1 MNDIKQKI
9 KDKNKEINQLL
20 ETRTMSVSK
29 LIEYMHKEFDRE
41 GIAKKC
47 FEKGFDDPKSKYY
60 QMDVKAILE
69 SWDAK
74 ATESKKYGS
83 MLDNYIGTFLSDP
96 DYLETWKLDNNY
108 EYDYIFRTNTS
119 TYINVQLLNEF
130 IQSITDDN
138 ILYGSEIY
146 SLSESTC
153 PYPLCLF
160 ARGNSIILS
169 KKHIGI
175 LLKDSYPL
183 LYLNLCDDY
192 TIGSIINS
200 HWIKQNIDYT
210 QYIKGIPHGWY
221 KCTFTEVRNNH
232 SLCTYYNTN
241 TDINFLSQ
249 FITIQIRNYNDR
261 NLETQHYLEL
271 HDLFSTYKLTEKDE
285 AVNKVIEYTKNYDI
299 FIGSILGY
307 ISFEKWENLDKH
319 ELYNIE
325 IKHKAMDDAEFYKKQ
340 KPWI

>member
-1 MNDIKQKI
+1 MKKILITVMSCDKEFFSNQEEIIKQTWA
-9 KDKNKEINQLL
+9 KDIIDGKYPNIDIVFYMGSPVIN
-20 ETRTMSVSK
+20 ET
-29 LIEYMHKEFDRE
+29 YFDNDLKT
-41 GIAKKC
+41 IVLKC
-47 FEKGFDDPKSKYY
+47 EDG
-60 QMDVKAILE
+60 
-69 SWDAK
+69 
-74 ATESKKYGS
+74 
-83 MLDNYIGTFLSDP
+83 LDNTFKKTIRAFEYI
-96 DYLETWKLDNNY
+96 DNNY

-119 TYINVQLLNEF
+119 TYVNVQLLNEF

-138 ILYGSEIY
+138 VLYGSEIY

-307 ISFEKWENLDKH
+307 IPFEKWENLDKH

>member
-1 MNDIKQKI
+1 MKKILITVMSCDQEFFSNQEELIKQTWA
-9 KDKNKEINQLL
+9 KDIIDGKYPNIDIVFYMGCPVINA
-20 ETRTMSVSK
+20 T
-29 LIEYMHKEFDRE
+29 YFDNDLKT
-41 GIAKKC
+41 IVLKC
-47 FEKGFDDPKSKYY
+47 EDG
-60 QMDVKAILE
+60 
-69 SWDAK
+69 
-74 ATESKKYGS
+74 
-83 MLDNYIGTFLSDP
+83 LDNTFKKTIRAFEYI
-96 DYLETWKLDNNY
+96 DNNY

-119 TYINVQLLNEF
+119 TYVNVQLLNEF

-138 ILYGSEIY
+138 LLYGSEIY

-200 HWIKQNIDYT
+200 HWIKQNLDYT

-241 TDINFLSQ
+241 SDINFLSQ

-271 HDLFSTYKLTEKDE
+271 HNLFSTYKLTEKDE
-285 AVNKVIEYTKNYDI
+285 AINKVIEYTKNYDI

-307 ISFEKWENLDKH
+307 ISFEKWKNLDKH

-340 KPWI
+340 KLWI

>member
-1 MNDIKQKI
+1 MKKILITVMSCDKEFFINQEKLIKQTWA
-9 KDKNKEINQLL
+9 KDIIDGKYPNIDIVFYMGCPVIN
-20 ETRTMSVSK
+20 ET
-29 LIEYMHKEFDRE
+29 YFDNDLKT
-41 GIAKKC
+41 IVLKC
-47 FEKGFDDPKSKYY
+47 EDD
-60 QMDVKAILE
+60 
-69 SWDAK
+69 
-74 ATESKKYGS
+74 
-83 MLDNYIGTFLSDP
+83 LDNTFKKTIRAFEYI
-96 DYLETWKLDNNY
+96 DNNY

-119 TYINVQLLNEF
+119 TYVNIQLLNEF
-130 IQSITDDN
+130 IQSITDN
-138 ILYGSEIY
+138 NVLYGSEIY

-169 KKHIGI
+169 KKHIDI

-192 TIGSIINS
+192 TIGNIINS

-210 QYIKGIPHGWY
+210 QYIRGVPHGWY
-221 KCTFTEVRNNH
+221 KCTFTEIKNNH

-261 NLETQHYLEL
+261 SLETKHYLEL

-285 AVNKVIEYTKNYDI
+285 AINKVIEYTKNYDI

-307 ISFEKWENLDKH
+307 INIETWKNIDKH
-319 ELYNIE
+319 KLYNIE
-325 IKHKAMDDAEFYKKQ
+325 IQHKATDDAEFYKKQ

>member
-1 MNDIKQKI
+1 MKKILITVMSCDKEFFSNQEELIKQTWA
-9 KDKNKEINQLL
+9 KDIIDGKYPNIDIVFYIGCPVIN
-20 ETRTMSVSK
+20 ET
-29 LIEYMHKEFDRE
+29 YFDNDLKT
-41 GIAKKC
+41 IVLKC
-47 FEKGFDDPKSKYY
+47 EDG
-60 QMDVKAILE
+60 
-69 SWDAK
+69 
-74 ATESKKYGS
+74 
-83 MLDNYIGTFLSDP
+83 LDNTFKKTIRAFEYI
-96 DYLETWKLDNNY
+96 DNNY

-160 ARGNSIILS
+160 ARGNSIVLS
-169 KKHIGI
+169 KKHIDI
-175 LLKDSYPL
+175 LLKDSYSL

-192 TIGSIINS
+192 TIGNIINS
-200 HWIKQNIDYT
+200 YWIKQNLDYT

>member
-1 MNDIKQKI
+1 MKKILITVMSCDKEFFINQEKLIKQTWA
-9 KDKNKEINQLL
+9 KDIIDGKYPNIDIVFYMGCPVIN
-20 ETRTMSVSK
+20 ET
-29 LIEYMHKEFDRE
+29 Y
-41 GIAKKC
+41 
-47 FEKGFDDPKSKYY
+47 FDDDLKTIVLKCE
-60 QMDVKAILE
+60 D
-69 SWDAK
+69 D
-74 ATESKKYGS
+74 
-83 MLDNYIGTFLSDP
+83 LDNTFKKTIRAFEYI
-96 DYLETWKLDNNY
+96 DNNY

-119 TYINVQLLNEF
+119 TYVNVQLLNEF

-160 ARGNSIILS
+160 VRGNSIILS
-169 KKHIGI
+169 KKHIDI

-192 TIGSIINS
+192 TIGNIINS
-200 HWIKQNIDYT
+200 YWIKQNIDYT
-210 QYIKGIPHGWY
+210 QYIRGVPHGWY
-221 KCTFTEVRNNH
+221 KCTFTEIKNNH

-261 NLETQHYLEL
+261 SLETKHYLEL

-285 AVNKVIEYTKNYDI
+285 AINKVIEYTKNYDI

-307 ISFEKWENLDKH
+307 ISIETWKNIDKH
-319 ELYNIE
+319 TLYNIE
-325 IKHKAMDDAEFYKKQ
+325 IQHKATDDAEFYKKQ
-340 KPWI
+340 KQWI

>member
-1 MNDIKQKI
+1 MKKILITVMSCDKEFFINQEKLIKQTWA
-9 KDKNKEINQLL
+9 KDIIDGKYPNIDIVFYMGCPVID
-20 ETRTMSVSK
+20 ET
-29 LIEYMHKEFDRE
+29 YFDNDLKT
-41 GIAKKC
+41 IVLKC
-47 FEKGFDDPKSKYY
+47 EDD
-60 QMDVKAILE
+60 
-69 SWDAK
+69 
-74 ATESKKYGS
+74 
-83 MLDNYIGTFLSDP
+83 LDNTFKKTIRAFEYI
-96 DYLETWKLDNNY
+96 DNNY

-119 TYINVQLLNEF
+119 TYVNVQLLNEF

-138 ILYGSEIY
+138 VLYGSEIY

-169 KKHIGI
+169 KKHIDI

-192 TIGSIINS
+192 TIGNIINS
-200 HWIKQNIDYT
+200 YWIKQNIDYT
-210 QYIKGIPHGWY
+210 QYIKGVPHGWY
-221 KCTFTEVRNNH
+221 KCSFAEIKNNH

-241 TDINFLSQ
+241 NDINFLSQ

-261 NLETQHYLEL
+261 NLETKHYLEL

-285 AVNKVIEYTKNYDI
+285 AINKVIEYTKNYDI

-307 ISFEKWENLDKH
+307 INIETWKNIDKH
-319 ELYNIE
+319 KLYNIE
-325 IKHKAMDDAEFYKKQ
+325 IQHKATDDAEFYKKQ

>member
-1 MNDIKQKI
+1 MKKILITVMSCDKEFFSNQEELIKQTWA
-9 KDKNKEINQLL
+9 KDIIDGKYPNIDIVFYIGCPVIN
-20 ETRTMSVSK
+20 ET
-29 LIEYMHKEFDRE
+29 YFDNDLKT
-41 GIAKKC
+41 IVLKC
-47 FEKGFDDPKSKYY
+47 EDG
-60 QMDVKAILE
+60 
-69 SWDAK
+69 
-74 ATESKKYGS
+74 
-83 MLDNYIGTFLSDP
+83 LDNTFKKTIRAFEYI
-96 DYLETWKLDNNY
+96 DNNY

>member
-1 MNDIKQKI
+1 MKKILITVMSCDKEFFSNQEELIKQTWA
-9 KDKNKEINQLL
+9 KDIIDGKYPNIDIVFYIGCPVIN
-20 ETRTMSVSK
+20 ETYSDDDLKTIV
-29 LIEYMHKEFDRE
+29 L
-41 GIAKKC
+41 KC
-47 FEKGFDDPKSKYY
+47 EDD
-60 QMDVKAILE
+60 
-69 SWDAK
+69 
-74 ATESKKYGS
+74 
-83 MLDNYIGTFLSDP
+83 LDNTFKKTIRAFEYI
-96 DYLETWKLDNNY
+96 DNNY

-119 TYINVQLLNEF
+119 TYVNVQLLNEF

-160 ARGNSIILS
+160 VRGNSIILS
-169 KKHIGI
+169 KKHIDI

-192 TIGSIINS
+192 TIGNIINS
-200 HWIKQNIDYT
+200 YWIKQNIDYT
-210 QYIKGIPHGWY
+210 QYIRGVPHGWY
-221 KCTFTEVRNNH
+221 KCTFTEIKNNH

-261 NLETQHYLEL
+261 SLETKHYLEL

-285 AVNKVIEYTKNYDI
+285 AINKVIEYTKNYDI

-307 ISFEKWENLDKH
+307 IS
-319 ELYNIE
+319 IE
-325 IKHKAMDDAEFYKKQ
+325 T
-340 KPWI
+340 

>member
-1 MNDIKQKI
+1 MKKILITVMSCDKEFFINQEELIKQTWA
-9 KDKNKEINQLL
+9 KDIIEGKYPNIDIVFYMGCPVIN
-20 ETRTMSVSK
+20 ET
-29 LIEYMHKEFDRE
+29 YFDNDLKT
-41 GIAKKC
+41 IVLKC
-47 FEKGFDDPKSKYY
+47 EDD
-60 QMDVKAILE
+60 
-69 SWDAK
+69 
-74 ATESKKYGS
+74 
-83 MLDNYIGTFLSDP
+83 LDNTFKKTIRAFEYI
-96 DYLETWKLDNNY
+96 DNNY

-119 TYINVQLLNEF
+119 TYVNVQLLNEF

-169 KKHIGI
+169 KKHIDI

-192 TIGSIINS
+192 TIGNIINS

-221 KCTFTEVRNNH
+221 KCTFTEIKNNH

-241 TDINFLSQ
+241 NDINFLSQ

-261 NLETQHYLEL
+261 SLETKHYLEL

-285 AVNKVIEYTKNYDI
+285 AINKVIEYTKNYDI

-307 ISFEKWENLDKH
+307 INFETWKNIDKH
-319 ELYNIE
+319 KLYNIE
-325 IKHKAMDDAEFYKKQ
+325 IKHKATDDVEFYKKQ

>member
-1 MNDIKQKI
+1 MKKLLITVMSCDQEFFSNQEELIKQTWA
-9 KDKNKEINQLL
+9 KDIIDGKYPNIDIVFYMGCPVINA
-20 ETRTMSVSK
+20 T
-29 LIEYMHKEFDRE
+29 YFDNDLKT
-41 GIAKKC
+41 IVLKC
-47 FEKGFDDPKSKYY
+47 EDG
-60 QMDVKAILE
+60 
-69 SWDAK
+69 
-74 ATESKKYGS
+74 
-83 MLDNYIGTFLSDP
+83 LDNTFKKTIRAFEYI
-96 DYLETWKLDNNY
+96 DNNY

-119 TYINVQLLNEF
+119 TYVNVQLLNEF

-138 ILYGSEIY
+138 LLYGSEIY

-285 AVNKVIEYTKNYDI
+285 TVNKVIEYTKNYDI

-307 ISFEKWENLDKH
+307 ISFEKWKNLDKH

-340 KPWI
+340 KLWI

>member
-1 MNDIKQKI
+1 MKKLLITVMSCDKEFFSNQEELIKQTWA
-9 KDKNKEINQLL
+9 KDIIDGKYPNIDIVFYMGSPVIN
-20 ETRTMSVSK
+20 ET
-29 LIEYMHKEFDRE
+29 YFDNDLKT
-41 GIAKKC
+41 IVLKC
-47 FEKGFDDPKSKYY
+47 EDG
-60 QMDVKAILE
+60 
-69 SWDAK
+69 
-74 ATESKKYGS
+74 
-83 MLDNYIGTFLSDP
+83 LDNTFKKTIRAFEYIN
-96 DYLETWKLDNNY
+96 NNY

-119 TYINVQLLNEF
+119 TYVNVQLLNEF
-130 IQSITDDN
+130 IQSITNDN
-138 ILYGSEIY
+138 VLYGSEIY

-160 ARGNSIILS
+160 ARGNSIVLS

-307 ISFEKWENLDKH
+307 IPFEKWENLDKH

>member
-1 MNDIKQKI
+1 MSCDKEFFSNQEELIKQTWA
-9 KDKNKEINQLL
+9 KDIIDGKYPNIDIVFYIGSPVIN
-20 ETRTMSVSK
+20 ET
-29 LIEYMHKEFDRE
+29 YFDNDLKT
-41 GIAKKC
+41 IILKC
-47 FEKGFDDPKSKYY
+47 EDG
-60 QMDVKAILE
+60 
-69 SWDAK
+69 
-74 ATESKKYGS
+74 
-83 MLDNYIGTFLSDP
+83 LDNTFKKTIRAFEYI
-96 DYLETWKLDNNY
+96 DNNY

-119 TYINVQLLNEF
+119 TYVNVQLLNEF

-138 ILYGSEIY
+138 VLYGSEIY

-271 HDLFSTYKLTEKDE
+271 HDLFSTYKLTEKYE
-285 AVNKVIEYTKNYDI
+285 TLNKVIEYTKNYDI

-307 ISFEKWENLDKH
+307 IPFKKWKNLDKH

>member
-1 MNDIKQKI
+1 MKKILITVMSCDKEFFSNQEELIKQTWA
-9 KDKNKEINQLL
+9 KDIIGGKYPNIDIVFYIGCPVIN
-20 ETRTMSVSK
+20 ET
-29 LIEYMHKEFDRE
+29 YFDNDLKT
-41 GIAKKC
+41 IVLKC
-47 FEKGFDDPKSKYY
+47 EDD
-60 QMDVKAILE
+60 
-69 SWDAK
+69 
-74 ATESKKYGS
+74 
-83 MLDNYIGTFLSDP
+83 LDNTFKKTIRAFEYI
-96 DYLETWKLDNNY
+96 DNNY

-285 AVNKVIEYTKNYDI
+285 AVNTVIEYTKNYDI

>member
-1 MNDIKQKI
+1 MKKLLITVMSCDQEFFSNQEELIKQTWA
-9 KDKNKEINQLL
+9 KDIIDGKYPNIDIVFYMGCPVINA
-20 ETRTMSVSK
+20 T
-29 LIEYMHKEFDRE
+29 YFDNDLKT
-41 GIAKKC
+41 IVLKC
-47 FEKGFDDPKSKYY
+47 EDG
-60 QMDVKAILE
+60 
-69 SWDAK
+69 
-74 ATESKKYGS
+74 
-83 MLDNYIGTFLSDP
+83 LDNTFKKTIRAFEYI
-96 DYLETWKLDNNY
+96 DNNY

-119 TYINVQLLNEF
+119 TYVNVQLLNEF
-130 IQSITDDN
+130 IQSLTDDN
-138 ILYGSEIY
+138 VLYGSEIY

-285 AVNKVIEYTKNYDI
+285 TVNKTIEYTKNYDI

-307 ISFEKWENLDKH
+307 ISFEKWKNLDKH

>member
-1 MNDIKQKI
+1 MKKLLITVMSCDKEFFSNQEELIKQTWA
-9 KDKNKEINQLL
+9 KDIIDGKYPNIDIVFYMGCPVIN
-20 ETRTMSVSK
+20 ET
-29 LIEYMHKEFDRE
+29 YFDNDLKT
-41 GIAKKC
+41 IVLKC
-47 FEKGFDDPKSKYY
+47 EDG
-60 QMDVKAILE
+60 
-69 SWDAK
+69 
-74 ATESKKYGS
+74 
-83 MLDNYIGTFLSDP
+83 LDNTFKKTIRAFEYI
-96 DYLETWKLDNNY
+96 DNNY

-119 TYINVQLLNEF
+119 TYVNVQLLNEF

-138 ILYGSEIY
+138 VLYGSEIY

-307 ISFEKWENLDKH
+307 IPFEKWKNLDKH